1 MGPPPQKINLIS
13 YGPLAHIS
21 DIKLIRTD
29 TTLDLSQK
37 AEKGTID
44 LQMTLRY
51 LCRSKCGQNGSVHA
65 WLMIGHVQ
73 APSAGPRV
81 PKANK
86 IKKSRGCRTRVKIT
100 SFLHTFWP
108 LAHISNIK
116 LIRTNTTLDLSQK
129 AEKGFKNHNE
139 FNNFS

>member
-1 MGPPPQKINLIS
+1 MDPPPQKINLILC
-13 YGPLAHIS
+13 GPLAHIS

-37 AEKGTID
+37 AEKESIEPRKSTRTRVKKNFG
-44 LQMTLRY
+44 
-51 LCRSKCGQNGSVHA
+51 N
-65 WLMIGHVQ
+65 VQ

-100 SFLHTFWP
+100 SFLHTFWTP
-108 LAHISNIK
+108 IASYCNGPSPSKNKFNI
-116 LIRTNTTLDLSQK
+116 
-129 AEKGFKNHNE
+129 NHNE